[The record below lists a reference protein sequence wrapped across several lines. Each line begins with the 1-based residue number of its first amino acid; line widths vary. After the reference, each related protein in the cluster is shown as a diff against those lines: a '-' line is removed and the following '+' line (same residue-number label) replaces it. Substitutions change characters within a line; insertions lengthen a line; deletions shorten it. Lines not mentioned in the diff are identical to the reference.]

1 MTLEKVCG
9 QGTCGERDAQHQ
21 IVAPDLLENSVKQ
34 KCSQGSKICI
44 ILQKR
49 TPWMEQSKSQSQSQ
63 LDSPKILGNRSPV
76 TGPTPQCTRDRGLSM
91 TFLCHI

>member
-34 KCSQGSKICI
+34 KCSQGSKICSI
-44 ILQKR
+44 
-49 TPWMEQSKSQSQSQ
+49 SKSVPHGWNKVKASR
-63 LDSPKILGNRSPV
+63 N
-76 TGPTPQCTRDRGLSM
+76 
-91 TFLCHI
+91 